1 MANTFRTVLY
11 IFHSAIVVVCSR
23 LVIRLS
29 PATSVQSIYSR
40 LDFDGV
46 EEYVTF
52 FSSEHSDP

>member
-1 MANTFRTVLY
+1 M
-11 IFHSAIVVVCSR
+11 
-23 LVIRLS
+23 IRLS
-29 PATSVQSIYSR
+29 PTTSVQSIDSR